1 MLTRGTEKCPAG
13 LARGAPPN
21 PTLPVQVEGENVF
34 LDQLLLHDVIKE
46 RGDLVHRDPRER
58 HAQDAVELGSDER
71 DAWLLQGLPE
81 NLVLDFQVTKLKGD
95 GEGREKQVV
104 KKTDSGDQGGNG
116 IALNTGCSAS
126 LNALPCSCLLS
137 PLHLKAAAET
147 KYPGATLL
155 AEGGREE
162 DRQATLATKRHRL
175 LWQSPTHP
183 YKQQT
188 PFAHLTQHFQPF
200 FGSQDCTCHFAAA
213 PLCTESP
220 ISLCHP
226 HIPSPIAY
234 FTLFS
239 QSKKLLCCIFN
250 PLPHPGQLLKSS
262 LCPMSSGTAFIP
274 SWEHKPLSPLQM
286 TPAISTTKETSPGY
300 CCISQKT
307 QPAETS
313 HGRAE
318 DTARKVR
325 LSLKHE
331 NSRVL

>member
-1 MLTRGTEKCPAG
+1 MLTGGIEKCPAG

-34 LDQLLLHDVIKE
+34 LNQLLLHDVIEE

-81 NLVLDFQVTKLKGD
+81 NLVLDFQVTKLKGY

-104 KKTDSGDQGGNG
+104 KKTDSGDQGRNG
-116 IALNTGCSAS
+116 IALNTGNSTS
-126 LNALPCSCLLS
+126 LTALPRSCLLS

-147 KYPGATLL
+147 KYPGATLSGK
-155 AEGGREE
+155 AGREE
-162 DRQATLATKRHRL
+162 DGQATLATQWHLL
-175 LWQSPTHP
+175 LWQSPTHS

-200 FGSQDCTCHFAAA
+200 AGSRHCTCHFAVA
-213 PLCTESP
+213 PLCTEGP

-226 HIPSPIAY
+226 YIPSPIAY

-239 QSKKLLCCIFN
+239 QTALL
-250 PLPHPGQLLKSS
+250 LH
-262 LCPMSSGTAFIP
+262 
-274 SWEHKPLSPLQM
+274 H
-286 TPAISTTKETSPGY
+286 
-300 CCISQKT
+300 
-307 QPAETS
+307 
-313 HGRAE
+313 
-318 DTARKVR
+318 
-325 LSLKHE
+325 
-331 NSRVL
+331 